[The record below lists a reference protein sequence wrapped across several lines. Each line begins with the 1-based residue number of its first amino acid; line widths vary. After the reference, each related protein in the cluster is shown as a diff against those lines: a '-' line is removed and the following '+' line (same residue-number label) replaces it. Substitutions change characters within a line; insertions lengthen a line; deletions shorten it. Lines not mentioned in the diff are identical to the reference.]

1 MKGQQ
6 EGTGYGGPPTLTVS
20 TSPTNKEG
28 QWDSCQPS
36 PPKESC
42 VEPEKKRRA
51 LEFVPPSPPPPH
63 PSFAGHHHLRSS
75 QHPHHVMGW
84 TWWESQWGEPGSG
97 KAARSLV
104 QLHLKEMFFQL
115 ETGRKGMGLWRCQRE
130 LPILQGT
137 VLGAGDIEV
146 NKRDRV
152 GPSQSLHSQ
161 GTEEADLKQGSS
173 NNPFSSSKC

>member
-1 MKGQQ
+1 MKVRW

-28 QWDSCQPS
+28 QWDSCQPL
-36 PPKESC
+36 PPKESWC
-42 VEPEKKRRA
+42 RAWEKEESSRIC
-51 LEFVPPSPPPPH
+51 PSLTSPTI
-63 PSFAGHHHLRSS
+63 SILAGHHHLRSL
-75 QHPHHVMGW
+75 QYPHHVMGW
-84 TWWESQWGEPGSG
+84 TWWESQWGKPGSG

-115 ETGRKGMGLWRCQRE
+115 ETGRKGVGLWRCQRE

-152 GPSQSLHSQ
+152 GPSQSLHSTSGQ
-161 GTEEADLKQGSS
+161 RRQT
-173 NNPFSSSKC
+173 